1 MRHPHLEG
9 AGQNMTEHSDEG
21 PGTSIISR
29 ALYLLALLAD
39 APGQVTVK
47 QVSTDLKVPPSTAHR
62 LLNALAGEGVV
73 AASGSGIY
81 RIGPRFYRRSA
92 RVITDISQ
100 VTFPQPIVQ
109 AHAPQHNKPAL

>member
-39 APGQVTVK
+39 APGPVTVK

-62 LLNALAGEGVV
+62 LLNALAGEGFV
-73 AASGSGIY
+73 AAPGSGIH
-81 RIGPRFYRRSA
+81 RIGPRFYRISA
-92 RVITDISQ
+92 NVHQGLSQ
-100 VTFPQPIVQ
+100 VRYAPPIGV
-109 AHAPQHNKPAL
+109 AMAANST